1 MVNKCCVPGCRS
13 NYKSIKKGVLFES
26 CTVFSFP
33 KNESH
38 RKEWIRRI
46 PRDLTI
52 TKNTVVCIKHF
63 HEEDIIRFKI
73 PRTKTG
79 PSAKVCFFNN
89 NMYFYIYDI
98 NI

>member
-63 HEEDIIRFKI
+63 HEEDIICFKI

-79 PSAKVCFFNN
+79 PSAKVCLFQ
-89 NMYFYIYDI
+89 
-98 NI
+98 